1 MLGVVRNPTM
11 TPTDEVVKQ
20 VADQMGVG
28 HTFGLAP
35 VGVFF
40 GRDGRKESGVE
51 ADGPIFGGAGPRRR
65 GCLAAGECMTGCR
78 RNAKNTLVKNYLYL
92 AEGQARRCI
101 RKPRRSWCGHWATT
115 GMPWTLCAL
124 APGGPCGQRA
134 RSPPNRWCS
143 RLGRGHA
150 AATAQDAGRL
160 RCDRRVSEPQPLGA
174 CSQQRITGQDHPPV
188 YPHRCDALCSH
199 CRSASVHALASLE
212 PSSFLRCRSG
222 TRAWCRSGSPG
233 AIFDHWT
240 LSVLTCRLAWRRADT
255 ITGTGSAPAGAH
267 RRRAEVRLR
276 SRGLGPEQLLVAS
289 SRSCRTPASRS
300 ARATR

>member
-1 MLGVVRNPTM
+1 MRRTRWSRTTCTSPKGPGAAVYPETTAVMVRPLGNDGYAVDTVRTGAWRAGRTARTFTAEQVV
-11 TPTDEVVKQ
+11 
-20 VADQMGVG
+20 
-28 HTFGLAP
+28 F
-35 VGVFF
+35 
-40 GRDGRKESGVE
+40 
-51 ADGPIFGGAGPRRR
+51 
-65 GCLAAGECMTGCR
+65 AA
-78 RNAKNTLVKNYLYL
+78 
-92 AEGQARRCI
+92 
-101 RKPRRSWCGHWATT
+101 
-115 GMPWTLCAL
+115 
-124 APGGPCGQRA
+124 
-134 RSPPNRWCS
+134 
-143 RLGRGHA
+143 GRGHA